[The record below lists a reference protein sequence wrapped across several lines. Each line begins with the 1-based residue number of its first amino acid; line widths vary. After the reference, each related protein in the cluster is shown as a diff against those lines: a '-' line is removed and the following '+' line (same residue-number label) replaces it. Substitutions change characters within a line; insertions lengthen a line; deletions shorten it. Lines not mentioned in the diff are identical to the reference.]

1 MSPSKRSQASLESE
15 DLGDDDGIT
24 TDDGTVHT
32 SGSVR
37 KPSRNRNEVS

>member
-15 DLGDDDGIT
+15 DLDNDDGIT

-37 KPSRNRNEVS
+37 KPNGNRNGVS